1 MSDKLPVPCERFKI
15 NLLTLFDI
23 VNDMYEE
30 GQENGIIESKFNILG
45 LLKLF
50 IKKTPG
56 DYMIKRFIRRTYSHW
71 DSIYDK
77 NEDYFKD
84 MGLQLFSMMQEK
96 GIDSFKE
103 DSDTEEDNSLMSSL
117 SGDHVS
123 TFKNLLSAT
132 YMYEGEEI
140 DIFDDERKG
149 DVWKIMHSFVK
160 ISLAYI
166 HESRKPVGDKYSV
179 EFFPEIK
186 VKSSA
191 EKWGVKVL

>member
-1 MSDKLPVPCERFKI
+1 MSDKLPAPCERFKL

-30 GQENGIIESKFNILG
+30 GQENGVIESKFNILG
-45 LLKLF
+45 LMKLF
-50 IKKTPG
+50 IKKTPS
-56 DYMIKRFIRRTYSHW
+56 DYMLKRFITRTYKHW
-71 DSIYDK
+71 DKIYDK
-77 NEDYFKD
+77 DEDYFKD
-84 MGLQLFSMMQEK
+84 MGLQLFSMMQDK
-96 GIDSFKE
+96 GVDAFK
-103 DSDTEEDNSLMSSL
+103 SEEEIQGDNKLMSSL
-117 SGDHVS
+117 SGDHVA

-132 YMYEGEEI
+132 YDYEGEEI

-166 HESRKPVGDKYSV
+166 HESRNKVDGKYTV

-191 EKWGVKVL
+191 EKWGVRGL

>member
-1 MSDKLPVPCERFKI
+1 MSEKLPVASERFKA

-23 VNDMYEE
+23 INDMYEE
-30 GQENGIIESKFNILG
+30 GQENGIIESKFNLLG

-50 IKKTPG
+50 IKKTPSE
-56 DYMIKRFIRRTYSHW
+56 YMLKRFIMRTYKHW
-71 DSIYDK
+71 DKIYDK
-77 NEDYFKD
+77 DEDYFKD
-84 MGLQLFSMMQEK
+84 MGLQLFSMMQDK
-96 GIDSFKE
+96 GVDAFK
-103 DSDTEEDNSLMSSL
+103 SEEEMQGDNKLMSSL

-132 YMYEGEEI
+132 YDYEGEEI
-140 DIFDDERKG
+140 DIFDDERKE

-166 HESRKPVGDKYSV
+166 HESRKPVGDKYTV

-191 EKWGVKVL
+191 EKWGVRGL